1 MNILDAI
8 IIIVII
14 VGALGGMSRGLIKEV
29 VFLLSLIVCLVLSFS
44 LRGPIA
50 TLMYK
55 YLPFFEFSG
64 DYAGVSILNI
74 LVYELIAFLIV
85 FGVLYL
91 IVRILLAISGLI
103 EKLLKATIILGFFSK
118 IGGAIVGAIE
128 GYVLV
133 FIILFVLNQP
143 FFHITGMENS
153 KVANFILDKTPLMS
167 PVIEDTRIAIKEV
180 YELSGKYKTNKQQFN
195 KEAIKLFIKYDIISE
210 ENVEILREKGKLN

>member
-8 IIIVII
+8 IIIAII

-29 VFLLSLIVCLVLSFS
+29 VFLVSLVVCFILSFS

-64 DYAGVSILNI
+64 EYSGISILNI

-85 FGVLYL
+85 FAVLYL

-128 GYVLV
+128 GYILV
-133 FIILFVLNQP
+133 FILLFVLNQP
-143 FFHITGMENS
+143 FFNIYGIEES
-153 KVANFILDKTPLMS
+153 KVANFILDNTPLMS
-167 PVIEDTRIAIKEV
+167 PVIENTRTAIKEI
-180 YELSGKYKTNKQQFN
+180 YELSGKYKTNKKAFN
-195 KEAIKLFIKYDIISE
+195 NEAIKLFIKYDIITE
-210 ENVEILREKGKLN
+210 ENVEILRKKGKLN